1 MSDEQASKRE
11 VIAKIVTLRDDVQ
24 LGLQHHD
31 DELRTVLGQLEQ
43 LGDDAARLY
52 ERDQIQKK
60 LCKEMYAALCSA
72 GIDSDRLKVF
82 RRAMTEAGII

>member
-1 MSDEQASKRE
+1 M
-11 VIAKIVTLRDDVQ
+11 
-24 LGLQHHD
+24 
-31 DELRTVLGQLEQ
+31 
-43 LGDDAARLY
+43 
-52 ERDQIQKK
+52 DQIQKK